1 MPALYASLAKDTT
14 GLLPSHLFIGELQ
27 KVVGGYTVLIRPN
40 YGSFFKES
48 FILYSVASPTS
59 RTRLIEGTDFVFA
72 HLDTDATALTGKEV
86 YNAAIVTN
94 TLLPSLYQI
103 DYQAFGG
110 DSNFNLAQIGEAV
123 RLSKIG
129 IASDYSYVVNAPE
142 RFTPEEHTQD
152 IADVYGFDT
161 FSVFMDGIKD
171 ACVFNKNGNSNKLLT
186 DRIAAFGKATKNAK
200 LAVAAGV
207 REHLDLIAFYH
218 NYTKADLNL
227 GNVSNF
233 GFIGNPLVTYAS
245 PATLLNQITN
255 AAPPDVRMHASVTN
269 NPHGLT
275 AQQIG
280 LSEVVNLPVLVNYS
294 PLTSSAAILFAENAT
309 EVYFTPFTATS
320 AVREGAALK
329 YTQAFGALIDSTVT
343 ASQEIIAQAVAKTT
357 SFSAQQTQTT
367 LIANRLQQQRATIEL
382 ATSRAVQANRK
393 YRLLYE
399 NSDLSETLKVLAAL
413 EYANAN
419 AGFPTYPNGFFDKLP
434 THVNNLVCWL
444 SVNQPKNHLFTD
456 IAGNVRLTK
465 LVDLSDNGYE
475 FSSVTPS
482 SAPIYGP
489 GYDKLNGLTGIVA
502 SEVIQFNPGQYLD
515 QTKGAPLYLK
525 PGMTLIALT
534 RSASIGT
541 QMSLLS
547 NPMISEPTSWTVQ
560 TTDGRSVSV
569 RSGSQW
575 KPLIAPIGSAAYS
588 SSGISVASIS
598 ATAEAD
604 CWLATT
610 VGINRTLYPRGV
622 NTPASQWPS
631 RDFTGAQL
639 SRIGNDNHGIRN
651 QGELV
656 DLLVYDRQLS
666 FAEVKVIAYYLK
678 LRASKNTALSV
689 DFSAAN
695 AFI

>member
-1 MPALYASLAKDTT
+1 MPALHTSLAKDTT

-48 FILYSVASPTS
+48 FILYSVVSPTS

-72 HLDTDATALTGKEV
+72 HLDTDATQVTGKEV

-94 TLLPSLYQI
+94 ELLPSLYQI

-129 IASDYSYVVNAPE
+129 IASDYSYVVNAPL
-142 RFTPEEHTQD
+142 RFAPEEHVQD
-152 IADVYGFDT
+152 VADIYGFDT
-161 FSVFMDGIKD
+161 FSAFMEGIKN
-171 ACVFNKNGNSNKLLT
+171 ACVFNKDGGSNKLVT

-218 NYTKADLNL
+218 NYTKANL
-227 GNVSNF
+227 GLGHVSNY
-233 GFIGNPLVTYAS
+233 GFTGNPLVTYAS
-245 PATLLNQITN
+245 PASLLAQITN
-255 AAPPDVRMHASVTN
+255 PAPPDVRTHASLTT

-280 LSEVVNLPVLVNYS
+280 LSEVANLPVLVNYS
-294 PLTSSAAILFAENAT
+294 PLTSTAAILFAENAT
-309 EVYFTPFTATS
+309 EVYFTPFIATS
-320 AVREGAALK
+320 AVRDGATLK
-329 YTQAFGALIDSTVT
+329 YTQAFGELINSTVI
-343 ASQEIIAQAVAKTT
+343 ASQETIAQAVTKTT
-357 SFSAQQTQTT
+357 GLLGQQAQTSV
-367 LIANRLQQQRATIEL
+367 IATRLQQQRATIEL
-382 ATSRAVQANRK
+382 ATGQAVQANRK
-393 YRLLYE
+393 HKLLYE
-399 NSDLSETLKVLAAL
+399 NSDLSETLKVLAAT

-419 AGFPTYPNGFFDKLP
+419 AGFPTYLNGFFDKLP
-434 THVNNLVCWL
+434 THIDNLVCWL

-456 IAGNVRLTK
+456 IAGNVRLTR
-465 LVDLSDNGYE
+465 LIDLSENGYE
-475 FSSVTPS
+475 FSSVTPNN
-482 SAPIYGP
+482 APIYGS
-489 GYDKLNGLTGIVA
+489 GYDKINGLTGIIA

-534 RSASIGT
+534 RSSTPGT
-541 QMSLLS
+541 QMNLLS
-547 NPMISEPTSWTVQ
+547 NPLTSEPTGWTVQ

-569 RSGSQW
+569 HSGSQW
-575 KPLIAPIGSAAYS
+575 NPLTAPIGSTAYS
-588 SSGISVASIS
+588 ASGISIASIS
-598 ATAEAD
+598 ATTEAD

-631 RDFTGAQL
+631 RDFTSAQL
-639 SRIGNDNHGIRN
+639 TRIGNDNHGIRN

-666 FAEVKVIAYYLK
+666 FPEVKAIAYYLK